1 MANNYRSFSEMLA
14 LNTDAEREWC
24 KSYLKDLGDTED
36 GTEFGYAFEDQG
48 LWVFTEEYGNVDRV
62 ADLVQE
68 FFKEF
73 RPDGIFTLSWSDTC
87 SKPRLG
93 EFGGG
98 AVCVTR
104 NTVEW
109 MTTDDWL
116 TDKQKGHEAE
126 LERLFQR

>member
-1 MANNYRSFSEMLA
+1 MADNYRKFSEMLE
-14 LNTDAEREWC
+14 LNTDVEREWC
-24 KSYLKDLGDTED
+24 KNYIKTLTDTEEYV
-36 GTEFGYAFEDQG
+36 EFDHRFEDKG
-48 LWVFTEEYGNVDRV
+48 LWLYAEEYGNVDMV
-62 ADLVQE
+62 VYLVQE

-87 SKPRLG
+87 SKLRLS

-126 LERLFQR
+126 LKRLFQR